1 LRPPGIAE
9 FEGFSDAPI
18 LHRLRQVSDL
28 QFTDGSDPD
37 RIATNTGRYVLA

>member
-1 LRPPGIAE
+1 MQPPGVAD
-9 FEGFSDAPI
+9 FEGFPDAPT
-18 LHRLRQVSDL
+18 LHRLRQVGDL